1 MKILAIDTSTRF
13 LCLGIYDNSKV
24 YEYNLELGSKLSGLI
39 IPTIARVLDA
49 ANIDLLDVDY
59 FACGVGPGSFTGLR
73 VGLAAVKGLA
83 WGKRKKVIAVP
94 TLDIISR
101 NIEESGSVIA
111 PIIDA
116 KRGLFYS
123 CFYRN
128 NKGSYKRVSAYRLL
142 NAQELF
148 KKAPANSVFL
158 GDGVGV
164 LRDKVA
170 LCTGSSCFVDKDY
183 WYPKAHNILH
193 LAIEKI
199 KRKELSDAFNIKPMY
214 LYPKECQIRKDI

>member
-13 LCLGIYDNSKV
+13 FCLGIYDNSKI

-39 IPTIARVLDA
+39 IPTIERVLDA
-49 ANIDLLDVDY
+49 ASIDLPDIDY

-83 WGKRKKVIAVP
+83 WSKRKKVVAIP

-101 NIEESGSVIA
+101 NIENTGSVVS

-123 CFYRN
+123 CFYRHS
-128 NKGSYKRVSAYRLL
+128 KGSYKRISPYMLL
-142 NAQELF
+142 NAQGLL

-164 LRDKVA
+164 LKDRAV
-170 LCTGSSCFVDKDY
+170 LCPGSSCFVDKDY
-183 WYPKAHNILH
+183 WYPRAHNILR

-214 LYPKECQIRKDI
+214 LYPKECQIRKT